1 MEPNQRTNRI
11 TKNCS
16 ALFMMTML
24 PTILCQGSTST
35 PWYDTTGGSFA
46 QILAGALFMGFLGL
60 VFWKGWAMKKGVEKS
75 REMLTQLEDQ
85 IDIIEEETDEFVV
98 KSIKDIREGIIFFE
112 NPMRLRGYG
121 DHNTKLQEVHKKIA
135 KLKKDVKQGEV
146 DIADLE
152 ERNRE
157 Y

>member
-1 MEPNQRTNRI
+1 
-11 TKNCS
+11 
-16 ALFMMTML
+16 
-24 PTILCQGSTST
+24 
-35 PWYDTTGGSFA
+35 
-46 QILAGALFMGFLGL
+46 MGFLGL
-60 VFWKGWAMKKGVEKS
+60 VFWKVWEMKKGVEKS

-157 Y
+157 YKRQIKELGEEYQLRSTETYDIGHALGYRESLYVEHD